1 MRSIVMIA
9 LFFILTNKIA
19 AQSKP
24 DKHIFYL
31 IPQIALLN
39 GDHSAGGQI
48 QLTGGIEKKRWG
60 IGMGAAIDYYK
71 VRTVPLFVDVRT
83 GFGKNR
89 LLFSYLNLGSN
100 IAWPL
105 ESQYSYNLQY
115 WNNQRSTFSNG
126 VYTDLGIGYHW
137 INGKK
142 NRRMLMSLGYST
154 KTVSESY
161 YEAIYRNFPPY
172 IAEYHERKLGYTLNR
187 IVIRCGIRL

>member
-9 LFFILTNKIA
+9 LFFILINKIA

-24 DKHIFYL
+24 GKYTFYL

-39 GDHSAGGQI
+39 GDHSASGQV
-48 QLTGGIEKKRWG
+48 QLTGGIEKKGWSIG
-60 IGMGAAIDYYK
+60 IGTAIDYYK

-105 ESQYSYNLQY
+105 ESQYSYPVLY
-115 WNNQRSTFSNG
+115 RDTRGSSFSNG
-126 VYTDLGIGYHW
+126 VYTDLGIGYHL

-142 NRRMLMSLGYST
+142 NRGMVMSLGYST
-154 KTVSESY
+154 KTISESY
-161 YEAIYRNFPPY
+161 YEAIYRGFPPY
-172 IAEYHERKLGYTLNR
+172 IMEYHERKLGYTLNK

>member
-1 MRSIVMIA
+1 MIL
-9 LFFILTNKIA
+9 LFFILTNKIV
-19 AQSKP
+19 AQSIPGKYT
-24 DKHIFYL
+24 FYL

-39 GDHSAGGQI
+39 GDHSASGQV
-48 QLTGGIEKKRWG
+48 QLTGGIEKKGWSIG
-60 IGMGAAIDYYK
+60 IGTAIDYYK

-105 ESQYSYNLQY
+105 ESQYSYPVLY
-115 WNNQRSTFSNG
+115 RDTRGSSFSNG

-142 NRRMLMSLGYST
+142 NRGMVMSLGYST
-154 KTVSESY
+154 KTISESY
-161 YEAIYRNFPPY
+161 YEAIYRGFPLY
-172 IAEYHERKLGYTLNR
+172 IMEYHERKLGYTLNR